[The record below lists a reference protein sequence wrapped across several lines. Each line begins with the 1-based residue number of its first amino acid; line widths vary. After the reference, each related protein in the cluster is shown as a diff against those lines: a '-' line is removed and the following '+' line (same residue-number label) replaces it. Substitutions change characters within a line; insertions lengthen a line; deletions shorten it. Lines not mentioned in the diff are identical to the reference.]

1 MLINPC
7 FRRFI
12 AILTGMTLC
21 TINAFTIAQS
31 NFRELPQES
40 EFHFAR
46 LAFGYDGRPFT
57 SHPGEPWLRDYPDAE
72 YHFMGGVNRLTNINA
87 DGNFRQVSLLN
98 DALFDYPF
106 LYAVKVGFWN
116 LNPQEVE
123 RLREYLVRGG
133 TLMVDD
139 FHGPNE
145 WFQFITAV
153 RRIFPDRPIID
164 IPDDH
169 EVFHVH
175 YDLDDR
181 VQIPG
186 VNAVLRGVTWEHP
199 QGVPEYW
206 RGVADDDGRIMIFI
220 NFNMDIGD
228 AWEHADDAFYPEPL
242 TALAYRIGI
251 NYLIY
256 SMTR

>member
-1 MLINPC
+1 MLMTSGP
-7 FRRFI
+7 RLSSL
-12 AILTGMTLC
+12 ALASLILLTLNSV
-21 TINAFTIAQS
+21 IFAQ
-31 NFRELPQES
+31 NNYWELPQES

-57 SHPGEPWLRDYPDAE
+57 SHPGEPWLRDYPEAE

-87 DGNFRQVSLLN
+87 DGSFRQVSLLN

-133 TLMVDD
+133 TLIVDD

-145 WFQFITAV
+145 WFQFVTSV
-153 RRIFPDRPIID
+153 RRLFPDKPIID
-164 IPDDH
+164 IPDEH
-169 EVFHVH
+169 EAFQVH
-175 YDLDDR
+175 YNLDDR
-181 VQIPG
+181 VQVVG
-186 VNAVLRGVTWEHP
+186 ANAVSSGWEHP

-206 RGVADDDGRIMIFI
+206 RGIADDDDRIMMFI
-220 NFNMDIGD
+220 NFNMDLGD
-228 AWEHADDAFYPEPL
+228 AWEHADDPYYPEQW

-251 NYLIY
+251 NYLVY
-256 SMTR
+256 SITH